1 MYESL
6 KNLILHKAYASR
18 EDAEARVRKAYPKW
32 ITEAQ
37 RYELTEL
44 IGQEY
49 TDTHRS
55 ETPPRPEET
64 VSLDNHEVQA

>member
-6 KNLILHKAYASR
+6 KNLILHKAYPTK

-37 RYELTEL
+37 RYELMEL
-44 IGQEY
+44 IAEVYDCTNAFEG
-49 TDTHRS
+49 
-55 ETPPRPEET
+55 
-64 VSLDNHEVQA
+64 HEVHT